1 MKITVNRSSPRFWLL
16 YFAVHF
22 SFLLVILFVFRL
34 LWSKATGRTDTF
46 QIGEIAFESLVY
58 AVLITIVKGIQ
69 YHISR
74 KHYEKDP
81 TDRCRYNAFRE

>member
-1 MKITVNRSSPRFWLL
+1 MSIPVNRSAPRFWLL

-34 LWSKATGRTDTF
+34 LWSKATGHTDTF

-58 AVLITIVKGIQ
+58 AVLITAVKGIQ
-69 YHISR
+69 NHIVTKRR
-74 KHYEKDP
+74 KKETADHQ
-81 TDRCRYNAFRE
+81 